1 MIPISDSIKSR
12 SFPFINLGLILIT
25 IYAFFLQVTALD
37 PEGFIM
43 QYALVPGRVDL
54 GDYTTWT
61 PFITSMFLHGGILHI
76 ASNMLFLW
84 VFGDNVEGF
93 LGKIQYFFL
102 YITSGLV
109 GGISQ
114 YLLMPD
120 STIPMLGAS
129 GAVAG
134 ALGAYFVL
142 LPHSSIKTLFPF
154 FGFLTFVNIPA
165 RFMLGY
171 WIVLQVLSG
180 AISLPGGSESGGVAF
195 FAHIGGFFTGFLLA
209 KILHPKPVYL
219 PTEYK
224 S

>member
-12 SFPFINLGLILIT
+12 SFPLINVGLILLT
-25 IYAFFLQVTALD
+25 IYAFFLQITALN

-43 QYALVPGRVDL
+43 QYALVPANVNL
-54 GDYTTWT
+54 SDYTTWI
-61 PFITSMFLHGGILHI
+61 PFITSIFLHGGILHI

-93 LGKIQYFFL
+93 LGKIQYLFL
-102 YITSGLV
+102 YLASGIV
-109 GGISQ
+109 GGFTQ
-114 YLLMPD
+114 YILMSD
-120 STIPMLGAS
+120 SAIPMLGAS

-134 ALGAYFVL
+134 SLGAYFVL
-142 LPHSSIKTLFPF
+142 LPHSRIKTLVPF

-180 AISLPGGSESGGVAF
+180 AVTIPGGSETGGVAF
-195 FAHIGGFFTGFLLA
+195 FAHIGGFFTGYLLA
-209 KILHPKPVYL
+209 KILHPNPVYL
-219 PTEYK
+219 QNEV
-224 S
+224 